1 MAPRHKSR
9 DAGNLDA
16 PKRSC
21 EVLPS
26 SEKVKFLDL
35 ERLQYT
41 GFSTFPGSGTGGLKF
56 TSSAD

>member
-1 MAPRHKSR
+1 MAPKCKSS
-9 DAGNLDA
+9 DTGALVV
-16 PKRSC
+16 PERSS